1 MALEPASGPSREQG
15 SGAAGGNASGPAPGR
30 WWLVLL
36 ALLLLFSAWIRWQ
49 HVSFRSFDP
58 RPFPDALEYTASAV
72 SLAEGRG
79 LVMPIGSGVYPP
91 RYPYG
96 FPALL
101 AGAHLAGLPELR
113 FHLVNFVLGLL
124 LVLIVH
130 ALSRRAGAGP
140 GAALFAAA
148 IVATSPQLIHLSFRV
163 LSDLAYLNVV
173 MLIFLLLPAGPPAEG
188 RVVKTRLFLAGAAAG
203 FSVAL
208 RVVGVILLPVLL
220 AAAVWPQRRGRR
232 FPPLAAVLPVIAG
245 CAVCLVPQLLFNQAN
260 FGDPLATGYSY
271 WIEQYGS
278 ATELFGPQ
286 FVAGREYPTFGN
298 LHYYATLLG
307 GMIFDGPEQQLY
319 APAVFLLAAAGLL
332 LLARRARLRGLHA
345 AGAAMLLVQL
355 VFLQF
360 YYGAQV
366 RLIIVAIPWAALWA
380 AEGLQLAWHRPAG
393 ARWRRTVRAAAL
405 LACAAVLLPPLGF
418 GVAGAPASERWGEG
432 GMPYSQWLLQ
442 ATPGSALIVGNMSPV
457 VAELRLQ
464 GRGGRE
470 WIQLSDN
477 DGRHVFRFQLRGW
490 RGDGPPLPQA
500 RFARTTPEPR
510 DVLRPLFRAGRNVRL
525 FVGLERRDGRTEPL
539 FTTDRWR
546 LEQVRTALAR
556 GRPVYLVLRPDGRLS
571 EQLLAKM
578 MLVFDLAPAERM
590 RGVRLFRVEAL
601 KRRPRGAAGPGR
613 PAGRAGPRAESR

>member
-1 MALEPASGPSREQG
+1 MALEPAAGLSLEQG
-15 SGAAGGNASGPAPGR
+15 SGAAGGPVSCPAFRR
-30 WWLVLL
+30 WCLVLL
-36 ALLLLFSAWIRWQ
+36 VLLLIFSAWVRWR
-49 HVSFRSFDP
+49 HVSLASFDP
-58 RPFPDALEYTASAV
+58 RPFPDALEYAASAV

-79 LVMPIGSGVYPP
+79 LVMPMGSGVYPP

-148 IVATSPQLIHLSFRV
+148 IVATSPQLIDLSFRV
-163 LSDLAYLNVV
+163 LSDLAWLNVV
-173 MLIFLLLPAGPPAEG
+173 MLIFLLLPSGPPAEG
-188 RVVKTRLFLAGAAAG
+188 RAVKARLFLAGAAAG

-220 AAAVWPQRRGRR
+220 IAAVWPQRRGRR

-245 CAVCLVPQLLFNQAN
+245 CAVCLAPQLLFNQAN

-271 WIEQYGS
+271 WLERYGA

-286 FVAGREYPTFGN
+286 FAAGMEYPTFGN

-307 GMIFDGPEQQLY
+307 GLVFDGPRQQLY

-332 LLARRARLRGLHA
+332 LLARRARLRGPHA
-345 AGAAMLLVQL
+345 AGVAMLLLQL
-355 VFLQF
+355 GFLQF

-366 RLIIVAIPWAALWA
+366 RLIIVVIPWAALWA

-393 ARWRRTVRAAAL
+393 ARWRCTVRVGAL

-418 GVAGAPASERWGEG
+418 AVSGAPEVEQWTDRH
-432 GMPYSQWLLQ
+432 MPYSQWLLQ
-442 ATPGSALIVGNMSPV
+442 ATPGDALIVGNLSPV
-457 VAELRLQ
+457 EAELRLQ

-470 WIQLSDN
+470 WVQLSDN
-477 DGRHVFRFQLRGW
+477 DGRHVFRLQLRGW
-490 RGDGPPLPQA
+490 RGEGPPLPQA
-500 RFARTTPEPR
+500 RFARATGEPG
-510 DVLRPLFRAGRNVRL
+510 DLLRPLFRAGRKVRW

-571 EQLLAKM
+571 GRLLAKVK
-578 MLVFDLAPAERM
+578 LNFDATPAGRM
-590 RGVRLFRVEAL
+590 RGVRLFRVTA
-601 KRRPRGAAGPGR
+601 P
-613 PAGRAGPRAESR
+613 